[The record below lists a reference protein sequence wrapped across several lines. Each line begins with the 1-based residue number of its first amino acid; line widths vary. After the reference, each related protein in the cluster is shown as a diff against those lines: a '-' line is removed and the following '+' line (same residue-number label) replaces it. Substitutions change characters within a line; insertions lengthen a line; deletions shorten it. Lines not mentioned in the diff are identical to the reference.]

1 MKEGIIDVLMY
12 LMEHYVDEDI
22 PSEPHRSELADQ
34 LLEAGF
40 GDTEVTQ
47 AFDWLEGLSQRRAAQ
62 LFDPASDS
70 LRIYRTE
77 ELQKLGVEGIGYLHQ
92 LEQNGVL
99 TPGTR
104 EQTIERFLALNSQ
117 GFDLE
122 QLKWVVLMVLFNQ
135 PNEDATSFAWLE
147 ELVYDER
154 PLSIH

>member
-12 LMEHYVDEDI
+12 LMEHYIDEDI
-22 PSEPHRSELADQ
+22 PGEAHRGELTDQ

-40 GDTEVTQ
+40 DDDEVTE
-47 AFDWLEGLSQRRAAQ
+47 AFDWLEGLSQHRKNQ
-62 LFDPASDS
+62 LFDPSVDS

-77 ELQKLGVEGIGYLHQ
+77 EIQKLGVAGTGFLHQ

-99 TPGTR
+99 TASTR
-104 EQTIERFLALNSQ
+104 EQAIERYMALNGD

-122 QLKWVVLMVLFNQ
+122 QLKWVILMVLFNQ
-135 PNEDATSFAWLE
+135 PNDDATSFAWLE

-154 PLSIH
+154 PLSMH